1 MSELRYT
8 FDWNCVKNNFK
19 EEFGETLYNAWLSS
33 INIVSLND
41 FEIVLSVPTTF
52 IKEWITRDFL
62 NGKYKVI
69 NGNRVC
75 IKKGIKEILKEYCP
89 TLTSFNIIVDKKLVE
104 ELPIENNVKSISEE
118 DNIYNIGTVLNKN
131 YTFDN
136 FIVGSSNK
144 LAFKV
149 ANNIAKNEEIDNY
162 TNPFFIYGNAGLG
175 KTHLCQAIAWEKQKQ
190 NKKVIYLT
198 AEKFMFLFVQSLQNQ
213 DINVFKNRLRNIDIL
228 IIDDI
233 QFILGKDKTQKE
245 FFYTFETLINDNKQI
260 VLACDRSPSH
270 LEELDEK
277 LKSRIN
283 GGLIVDIK
291 EPDYELRCN
300 IIKNKSKILNLNL
313 TADLIDYIA
322 NNVNSSGREI
332 EGFLKRLKVNQD
344 IMDIKITKNEIDN
357 LLGDFISKKTININ
371 IIQDKV
377 ANYFNISLNDLK
389 SEKRNKELV
398 LPRHVAMYLSK
409 KLTNKS
415 FPDIARSFNG
425 KNHATIIHAVNKI
438 EKTINNDTSLL
449 EIIDNITESFK

>member
-1 MSELRYT
+1 MSELKYT
-8 FDWNCVKNNFK
+8 FDWNCFK
-19 EEFGETLYNAWLSS
+19 DNLKKEFGETLYNAWLSN
-33 INIVSLND
+33 INVVSLNN
-41 FEIVLSVPTTF
+41 FEVVLSVPTTF

-62 NGKYKVI
+62 NGKYKVV
-69 NGNRVC
+69 NGNRIC
-75 IKKGIKEILKEYCP
+75 IKKGIKEILKDFCP
-89 TLTSFNIIVDKKLVE
+89 TLTSFNIVIDKKSIE
-104 ELPIENNVKSISEE
+104 ELPVENNVKSISEE
-118 DNIYNIGTVLNKN
+118 DNLYTIGTVLNKN

-144 LAFKV
+144 LAFRV
-149 ANNIAKNEEIDNY
+149 ANNIAKNEEIDSY

-175 KTHLCQAIAWEKQKQ
+175 KTHLCQAIALEKQKQ

-213 DINVFKNRLRNIDIL
+213 DINMFKNRLRNIDIL

-245 FFYTFETLINDNKQI
+245 FFYTFETLINNNKQI

-300 IIKNKSKILNLNL
+300 IIKNKSKILNIDLAN
-313 TADLIDYIA
+313 DLIDYIA
-322 NNVNSSGREI
+322 NSINGSGREI

-344 IMDIKITKNEIDN
+344 ILDIKINKNEIDN
-357 LLGDFISKKTININ
+357 LLCDFVSKKTINIS

-377 ANYFNISLNDLK
+377 ASYFNISLNDLK

-398 LPRHVAMYLSK
+398 LPRHIAMYLSK

-438 EKTINNDTSLL
+438 EKNINSDASLL
-449 EIIDNITESFK
+449 EIINNIEELLK

>member
-1 MSELRYT
+1 MSELRDV
-8 FDWNCVKNNFK
+8 FDWNSVKSSFK
-19 EEFGETLYNAWLSS
+19 KEFGETLYNAWLDCLDV
-33 INIVSLND
+33 VSLNN
-41 FEIVLSVPTTF
+41 FEAVLSVPTAF
-52 IKEWITRDFL
+52 IKEWIVRDFL
-62 NGKYKVI
+62 NGKYKIVDGERI
-69 NGNRVC
+69 CV
-75 IKKGIKEILKEYCP
+75 KKGIKEILKDFYP
-89 TLTSFNIIVDKKLVE
+89 TLTSFNIVVNKKEILE
-104 ELPIENNVKSISEE
+104 EIPLENNVKSISEE
-118 DNIYNIGTVLNKN
+118 DNIYTIGTVLNKN

-136 FIVGSSNK
+136 FVVGSSNK

-149 ANNIAKNEEIDNY
+149 SNNIAASDDIDNY
-162 TNPFFIYGNAGLG
+162 INPLFLYGNAGLG

-213 DINVFKNRLRNIDIL
+213 DVNNFKNRFRNIDIL

-270 LEELDEK
+270 LEDLDEK

-291 EPDYELRCN
+291 EPDYELRCD
-300 IIKNKSKILNLNL
+300 IIKSKMSNIRLSS
-313 TADLIDYIA
+313 DLIDYIA
-322 NNVNSSGREI
+322 VNVTSSGREI

-344 IMDIKITKNEIDN
+344 MLDIEITKKEIDS
-357 LLGDFISKKTININ
+357 LLEDFVSKKVINVD
-371 IIQDKV
+371 IIQDRV
-377 ANYFNISLNDLK
+377 ASYFNISLNELK

-398 LPRHVAMYLSK
+398 LPRHIAMYLSK

-415 FPDIARSFNG
+415 FPDIAKSFNG

-438 EKTINNDTSLL
+438 EKSINTDKSILETVKSIEELL
-449 EIIDNITESFK
+449 K